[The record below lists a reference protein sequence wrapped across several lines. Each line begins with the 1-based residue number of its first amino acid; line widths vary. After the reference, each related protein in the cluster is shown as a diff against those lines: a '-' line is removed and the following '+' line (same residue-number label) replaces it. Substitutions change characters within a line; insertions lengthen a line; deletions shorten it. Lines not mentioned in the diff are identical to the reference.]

1 MARRKKQEECEECE
15 DWLATYG
22 DMVTLLMCFFVLLAS
37 ASKVDVALFEQI
49 QAGMNEG
56 IGKKDVQR
64 PVELMVMELSEDVQ
78 SMDMG
83 ETIALG
89 TDSQGIVLEFPSETL
104 FEPSSAELLP
114 QSLSVI
120 KRIAATLKVER
131 YKMFKFAVEGHTDD
145 IPIET
150 EEFPSNWELSSARA
164 SAVLR
169 VLLSRGI
176 EATRLRAVGFADI
189 SPKVPNRDAY
199 GEPIPE
205 NQRKN
210 RRVTIHIEPLR

>member
-1 MARRKKQEECEECE
+1 MAKKKEEVECEECE

-56 IGKKDVQR
+56 VGQRDVQR
-64 PVELMVMELSEDVQ
+64 PVEMMVMELAQDIQ

-83 ETIALG
+83 ETIGLG
-89 TDSQGIVLEFPSETL
+89 SDSQGIVLEFPSETL
-104 FEPSSAELLP
+104 FAPASANIMP
-114 QSLSVI
+114 QSLSII
-120 KRIAATLKVER
+120 KRVAATLKADR

-145 IPIET
+145 VPIET
-150 EEFPSNWELSSARA
+150 EQFPSNWELSSARA

-169 VLLSRGI
+169 LLLSRGI

-189 SPKVPNRDAY
+189 APKFPNRNAY
-199 GEPIPE
+199 GDAEPE
-205 NQRKN
+205 NQKKN
-210 RRVTIHIEPLR
+210 RRVVIHIEPLR